1 MTRDCARDRCRC
13 KTSSR
18 SCGRTTRRTRRRCG
32 AARGVS
38 SPLRGTGE
46 MWEICGDTGRF
57 GEIWGDSDMHG
68 TFSKLS
74 PEPRGPFS
82 ELSRYRV
89 TFKPMVYL
97 RAAPATN
104 PATRTSAFLFCTHF
118 LFLLGAR
125 HDRRPSPCLCSFFTM
140 FFFFLGARHERGH
153 PLDWSYGHP
162 HRGRRHPRHTRGA
175 VGAPAPSCRRAVFLF
190 LTADVLFLSLG
201 ALAPAVRVTHFFFLH
216 ALFLSL
222 GALAR
227 AGPSVLYCFSRSCCS
242 CF

>member
-1 MTRDCARDRCRC
+1 MTRDCPRDRCRC

-74 PEPRGPFS
+74 PEPRGTFL

-104 PATRTSAFLFCTHF
+104 PATRTSAFLFCTTFSFFRRPPRSAAIPLLVFIFHDI
-118 LFLLGAR
+118 FLLF
-125 HDRRPSPCLCSFFTM
+125 RRPPRARPSSRLVLRAPSSRLTPPSP
-140 FFFFLGARHERGH
+140 
-153 PLDWSYGHP
+153 
-162 HRGRRHPRHTRGA
+162 HTRGCGRA
-175 VGAPAPSCRRAVFLF
+175 RAILSACSVSFSYCRCFVSVF
-190 LTADVLFLSLG
+190 
-201 ALAPAVRVTHFFFLH
+201 RC
-216 ALFLSL
+216 
-222 GALAR
+222 AR
-227 AGPSVLYCFSRSCCS
+227 AGPSESRISFFYTLCFCL
-242 CF
+242 

>member
-1 MTRDCARDRCRC
+1 MTRDCPRGRCRC

-18 SCGRTTRRTRRRCG
+18 SCRRTPRRTRRRCG

-46 MWEICGDTGRF
+46 IWEIWGDTGRF

-104 PATRTSAFLFCTHF
+104 PATRRSVFLFCIIF
-118 LFLLGAR
+118 SFLGAR
-125 HDRRPSPCLCSFFTM
+125 HDRRPSPRSIVHDI
-140 FFFFLGARHERGH
+140 FLLFRRPPRARPSSRLVLRA
-153 PLDWSYGHP
+153 PSSRP
-162 HRGRRHPRHTRGA
+162 TPPSPHTRGCGRA
-175 VGAPAPSCRRAVFLF
+175 RAILSACSVSFSYCRCFVSVCRC
-190 LTADVLFLSLG
+190 
-201 ALAPAVRVTHFFFLH
+201 
-216 ALFLSL
+216 
-222 GALAR
+222 AR
-227 AGPSVLYCFSRSCCS
+227 AGPSEPRIFFYTLCFCL
-242 CF
+242 